1 MHVLKKASFYLTLL
15 QLTSLI
21 IMTIFLKPTAAE
33 TLSEP
38 DRQLL
43 ILGDSLSAAYGV
55 AQDKSWVSLLQQ
67 RFERKNIKLRIINAS
82 ISGDTT
88 ANGLNRLPDALAQY
102 QPRYLLIELGANDGL
117 RGLPL
122 SLIKSNLKQLITLG
136 QQQRAQV
143 LLMSIR
149 IPPNY
154 GKKYTEKFTA
164 LYEQLAKETDIV
176 LLPFMLNDIA
186 IHPKLMQTD
195 RLHPNETAQPLIME
209 HIWKA
214 LKPVIFS
221 DPSPALPQ
229 DS

>member
-1 MHVLKKASFYLTLL
+1 MHVLKKPSFYLTLL

-21 IMTIFLKPTAAE
+21 IMAIFLKPTAAE
-33 TLSEP
+33 SLSEP

-55 AQDKSWVSLLQQ
+55 AQDKSWVSLLQR
-67 RFERKNIKLRIINAS
+67 RFKRKNIRLKIINAS

-88 ANGLNRLPDALAQY
+88 ANGLNRLPDALSQH
-102 QPRYLLIELGANDGL
+102 QPEYLLIELGANDGL

-136 QQQRAQV
+136 QQQGAQV

-164 LYEQLAKETDIV
+164 LYGQLAKEADIA

-186 IHPKLMQTD
+186 NHPELMQAD
-195 RLHPNETAQPLIME
+195 RLHPNEGAQALILE

-214 LKPVIFS
+214 LKPVIFPQS
-221 DPSPALPQ
+221 PPAPPS
-229 DS
+229 S